1 MKKYDQ
7 ISSFIFLL
15 LAAYICIESLR
26 LPLGSWRDPGAGF
39 LPMGSGLCLGIL
51 SILAYLQARF
61 RSRDEARGSWYS
73 KERWK
78 SLLAIL
84 AVLFAYSLILD
95 FLGFLMSTFI
105 LLLLLFRL
113 VEPQRWVVAVGG
125 SALASLAAY
134 AVFEVWLKTQLP
146 KGIFG
151 F

>member
-7 ISSFIFLL
+7 ISSLIMLL
-15 LAAYICIESLR
+15 IAAYICIESLR
-26 LPLGSWRDPGAGF
+26 LPLGSWRNPGAGF
-39 LPMGSGLCLGIL
+39 LPLGSGLSLGIL
-51 SILAYLQARF
+51 SIIAYMQTRF
-61 RSRDEARGSWYS
+61 RSGDRARGSWHS
-73 KERWK
+73 KERRK

-84 AVLFAYSLILD
+84 AVLVGYSLILD
-95 FLGFLMSTFI
+95 YLGFLVSTFL

-113 VEPQRWVVAVGG
+113 VEPQKWAVAVGG
-125 SALASLAAY
+125 SVVASLVSY